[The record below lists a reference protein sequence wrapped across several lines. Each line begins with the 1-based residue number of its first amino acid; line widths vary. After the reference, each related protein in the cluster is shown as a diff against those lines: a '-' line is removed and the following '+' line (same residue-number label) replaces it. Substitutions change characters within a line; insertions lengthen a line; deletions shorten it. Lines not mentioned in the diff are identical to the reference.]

1 MRGVCIEYL
10 HYITEAIN
18 DGSFAFNSRLEE
30 IATKEDISNEE
41 YCQIYEQ
48 ALLAYKITNNI

>member
-1 MRGVCIEYL
+1 MRDICIEYL
-10 HYITEAIN
+10 HYITETIN
-18 DGSFAFNSRLEE
+18 NNSSIFNSRLEE
-30 IATKEDISNEE
+30 IANKEDISNEE

>member
-1 MRGVCIEYL
+1 MRGICIEYL

-18 DGSFAFNSRLEE
+18 NDSSIFNSRLEE
-30 IATKEDISNEE
+30 IANKEDISNEE